1 MASSGAALPL
11 AGLAGLP
18 ISPSALSGRRQLPR
32 LHLPCSAQAQEAPQ
46 QPQAV
51 TASPSTLEEQVSS
64 LPSFQD
70 AYKLG
75 EFLGSGSMS
84 VVRRCVRK
92 LDGQIFAVKCVTAI
106 DEEVRQFSRDEYELV
121 RTLRHP
127 AIITFRAWFE
137 GPVSAWIVMDLCS
150 GGSVESFVR
159 REGALREPQVQ
170 DLGFQLIRGIDY
182 LHHKRVVHR
191 DLKPANL
198 LLNRQVSSTA
208 PSPAHRPLEGELL
221 WPWQLKIT
229 DFNSAK
235 RVGACNGLL
244 LTDRGTQLYNAPE
257 LRFGRLWNERID
269 IWASGL
275 CLYFML
281 RKTVPFNIGDQKV
294 ADTLLSGKLPHI
306 DWSMMSPLAGN
317 LIRQCLFVDPCD
329 RPTAMELRL
338 HLFFASKRMPE
349 SRKGSIEQFEVA
361 DRRESKESLGTS
373 TSSFTASRRMSLE
386 SIPVERSVM
395 VSSCGLIFVGAA
407 RAGEVRN
414 RGSVW
419 LEVEEQLQR
428 TRGGSKGIASR
439 APFLGVRS
447 FPVCPSQHCPSPYSS
462 QLAAQRQCDGR
473 KSSRVRSHSMYLST
487 PKACDAVPRSPQ
499 QAAKSHSQCW
509 KEPRSFDVLLRM
521 ANEKFRQMNELL
533 DEDVQPRAL
542 RAEHSAESMMDKD
555 IEMREDEER
564 SVGRPRAS
572 DKVSCFSVMY
582 VAFRFLSQLCSWKGE
597 VGRRMHQFPEGIGDS
612 ICAE

>member
-1 MASSGAALPL
+1 MS
-11 AGLAGLP
+11 
-18 ISPSALSGRRQLPR
+18 LSGL
-32 LHLPCSAQAQEAPQ
+32 CGIQ
-46 QPQAV
+46 Q
-51 TASPSTLEEQVSS
+51 S
-64 LPSFQD
+64 LPSEPGLKVPYPPGLLWTFAAAVQWNPLCD
-70 AYKLG
+70 VRVHFESRKKQPRISLKKNVAY
-75 EFLGSGSMS
+75 
-84 VVRRCVRK
+84 
-92 LDGQIFAVKCVTAI
+92 
-106 DEEVRQFSRDEYELV
+106 
-121 RTLRHP
+121 
-127 AIITFRAWFE
+127 
-137 GPVSAWIVMDLCS
+137 
-150 GGSVESFVR
+150 
-159 REGALREPQVQ
+159 
-170 DLGFQLIRGIDY
+170 LGFQLIRGIDY

-306 DWSMMSPLAGN
+306 DWSMM
-317 LIRQCLFVDPCD
+317 QCLFVDPCD

-361 DRRESKESLGTS
+361 DRRESKERRAQHLCNWQQKLL

-386 SIPVERSVM
+386 SIPVEALQNWENRESRRATEERLTKSCSFAVKERSVM

-533 DEDVQPRAL
+533 DEDTIA
-542 RAEHSAESMMDKD
+542 A
-555 IEMREDEER
+555 
-564 SVGRPRAS
+564 AS
-572 DKVSCFSVMY
+572 NCTFDAVFEQQD
-582 VAFRFLSQLCSWKGE
+582 VAGC
-597 VGRRMHQFPEGIGDS
+597 
-612 ICAE
+612 